1 MLAAPRLVRHRR
13 DMTSLWFLCQGGIAD
28 EARRAHAAT
37 TGPCARAAPS
47 GRTRSGGTAR
57 RDRGLRWRRTGQGH
71 ELWRDRR
78 AAGSVRRIDPSL
90 GRHAASTRR
99 HGRRARAGARRC
111 RGGALAHSPVA
122 DRLPGR
128 GAVDRGD
135 GRALAQAG
143 VIGSTRT
150 LRVWAYPEPADLRAG
165 YDGLSALVT
174 RTLGQDPLSGHL
186 FLFTNRTRTR
196 AKVLVWDGTGLCV
209 YQKRL
214 EQGRFALLWKAGR
227 GSSVELT
234 LSELTLFLEGS
245 RALERVQLSPAAFVP
260 RPLVPASPPR

>member
-1 MLAAPRLVRHRR
+1 
-13 DMTSLWFLCQGGIAD
+13 
-28 EARRAHAAT
+28 
-37 TGPCARAAPS
+37 
-47 GRTRSGGTAR
+47 
-57 RDRGLRWRRTGQGH
+57 
-71 ELWRDRR
+71 
-78 AAGSVRRIDPSL
+78 
-90 GRHAASTRR
+90 
-99 HGRRARAGARRC
+99 
-111 RGGALAHSPVA
+111 
-122 DRLPGR
+122 
-128 GAVDRGD
+128 
-135 GRALAQAG
+135 

-174 RTLGQDPLSGHL
+174 RKLGQDPLSGHL

-214 EQGRFALLWKAGR
+214 EQGRFALLWKVGR
-227 GSSVELT
+227 GSGVALTLT

-245 RALERVQLSPAAFVP
+245 RALERVPLSPAAFVP